1 MFDIWNYRAQL
12 SFDTKRKICPL
23 RDPFGNVYYSLSQLL
38 NLTDDQLK
46 MLCLSVM
53 EQMILTG
60 IDKDHKMLGT
70 FHILTALTVVSGPAR
85 ANLPWLFESLG
96 F

>member
-1 MFDIWNYRAQL
+1 
-12 SFDTKRKICPL
+12 
-23 RDPFGNVYYSLSQLL
+23 
-38 NLTDDQLK
+38 
-46 MLCLSVM
+46 M

-60 IDKDHKMLGT
+60 IDKDHKILGT
-70 FHILTALTVVSGPAR
+70 FHVLTALTVVSGPAR